1 MVEDDTLVICG
12 EHKEDGAGGVDG
24 GERVLLALLLWDAQV
39 ECVALGTC
47 LVPMREALER
57 AEAEVVHSARMRAK
71 AVDWRRR

>member
-1 MVEDDTLVICG
+1 MNIR
-12 EHKEDGAGGVDG
+12 
-24 GERVLLALLLWDAQV
+24 ERGVLLALLLWDAQV

-47 LVPMREALER
+47 LVPTREALER